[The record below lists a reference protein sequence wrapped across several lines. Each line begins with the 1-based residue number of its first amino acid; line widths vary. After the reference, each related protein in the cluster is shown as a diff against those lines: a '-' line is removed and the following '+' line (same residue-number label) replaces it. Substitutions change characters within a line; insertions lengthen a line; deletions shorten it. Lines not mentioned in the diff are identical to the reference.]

1 MEKLQQLDYIA
12 FLIYMLLMAGI
23 GVFFGWFIKD
33 IKDYFKGG
41 NTIPWVIGGIS
52 NYMGLFSSF
61 VFVAHAGLAYEYGL
75 IGVPII
81 WSAVFPCII
90 ASKFLA
96 ARWRRSGI
104 ITPVEYLE
112 TRFNSG
118 VRQTFSWIGLLMR
131 FLDNMIRLYAIGI
144 FISAAT
150 HLSFFESV
158 VSSGFVITM
167 FTIVGGVWAVVV
179 MDAIQFVILIF
190 ASLIMVP
197 LSLDAVGGLG
207 NLMENQPNHFN
218 FLNGPNGN
226 LFWIFVYFL
235 LISLKYNGNWAFI
248 QRFYSVKDEASSKK
262 LGYFTAVLFFVFPI
276 FFLLPAIAATEIF
289 PALPNPE
296 MAYVATAVKLLPS
309 GIMGL
314 MLAAIFSATMS
325 SLNSEFNIMSGVLTN
340 DIYKKLSNSQRT
352 DTHYLWVARIN
363 IVLVGIV
370 ATIGALYVGQLG
382 GAFEANKLLTGLFA
396 IPLAIPLVFGIVFKK
411 PNAIGALAT
420 VLIGIL
426 AGFLLNGH
434 PEISWELATF
444 IEIIICFAI
453 FFSSGWW
460 VPKTKAY
467 KERVDR
473 FFKLINTPLRPDEI
487 PTISRRF
494 KKMLSNV
501 FMIALVLS
509 GLLIMTMALFSFG
522 TKGSNIAIIG
532 AGLYLLIALV
542 IFFISKKP
550 LPSDKI

>member
-61 VFVAHAGLAYEYGL
+61 VFVAHAGIAYQYGL
-75 IGVPII
+75 IGVLIL
-81 WSAVFPCII
+81 WSTVFPCLI
-90 ASKFLA
+90 ASRYLA

-112 TRFNSG
+112 TRFNSN
-118 VRQTFSWIGLLMR
+118 VRQTFSWIGLGMR
-131 FLDNMIRLYAIGI
+131 FLDNMVRLYAIGI
-144 FISAAT
+144 FISTAT
-150 HLSFFESV
+150 HFSFMESV
-158 VSSGFVITM
+158 LISGFAITM
-167 FTIVGGVWAVVV
+167 FTIIGGVWAVVV
-179 MDAIQFVILIF
+179 MDTIQFVILIF

-207 NLMENQPNHFN
+207 NLMQNQPDHFN

-226 LFWIFVYFL
+226 MFWIFVYFL

-248 QRFYSVKDEASSKK
+248 QRFYSVKDEPSSKK
-262 LGYFTAVLFFVFPI
+262 LGYFTAILFFVFPI

-340 DIYKKLSNSQRT
+340 DIYKRLWNSGGT
-352 DTHYLWVARIN
+352 DKHYLWVARIN

-370 ATIGALYVGQLG
+370 ATVGALYVGQLG

-396 IPLAIPLVFGIVFKK
+396 IPLAIPLVFGILFKK
-411 PNAIGALAT
+411 PNSTGAIAT
-420 VLIGIL
+420 VVVGIL
-426 AGFLLNGH
+426 AGFLLNSH
-434 PEISWELATF
+434 PKISWELATL

-460 VPKTKAY
+460 VPKSIEY
-467 KERVDR
+467 KERIDG
-473 FFKLINTPLRPDEI
+473 FFKLINTPLRQDEI
-487 PTISRRF
+487 PEISVKF

-501 FMIALVLS
+501 FVIALALS
-509 GLLIMTMALFSFG
+509 GLLIIAMAMFSLG

-532 AGLYLLIALV
+532 AMIYFLFAIVVFLV
-542 IFFISKKP
+542 GKKA
-550 LPSDKI
+550 SQH

>member
-41 NTIPWVIGGIS
+41 NTIPWIIGGIS

-61 VFVAHAGLAYEYGL
+61 VFVAHAGIAYQYGL
-75 IGVPII
+75 IGVLIL
-81 WSAVFPCII
+81 WSTVFPCII

-112 TRFNSG
+112 TRFNSN
-118 VRQTFSWIGLLMR
+118 VRQTFSWIGLGMR
-131 FLDNMIRLYAIGI
+131 FLDNLVRLYAIGI
-144 FISAAT
+144 FISTAT
-150 HLSFFESV
+150 HFSFMESV
-158 VSSGFVITM
+158 LISGFVITM
-167 FTIVGGVWAVVV
+167 FTIIGGVWAVVV

-207 NLMENQPNHFN
+207 NLMEKQPEHFG
-218 FLNGPNGN
+218 FMNGPNGN
-226 LFWIFVYFL
+226 FFWILVYFL

-248 QRFYSVKDEASSKK
+248 QRFYSVKDEPSSKK
-262 LGYFTAVLFFVFPI
+262 LGYFTAILFFVFPI

-289 PALPNPE
+289 PVLANPE

-340 DIYKKLSNSQRT
+340 DIYKRLWNATGT
-352 DTHYLWVARIN
+352 DKHYLWVARIN
-363 IVLVGIV
+363 IILVGLV
-370 ATIGALYVGQLG
+370 ATVGALYVGQLG

-396 IPLAIPLVFGIVFKK
+396 IPLAIPLVFGILFKK
-411 PNAIGALAT
+411 PNSIGALAT
-420 VLIGIL
+420 VIVGIL
-426 AGFLLNGH
+426 AGLLLNSH

-444 IEIIICFAI
+444 IEILICFAI

-460 VPKTKAY
+460 VPKTIEY
-467 KERVDR
+467 KDRVEQ

-487 PTISRRF
+487 PNISPKF

-501 FMIALVLS
+501 FVIALALS
-509 GLLIMTMALFSFG
+509 GLLIITMVLFSLG

-532 AGLYLLIALV
+532 ALFYFLFAFVVFLV
-542 IFFISKKP
+542 GKRTSQH
-550 LPSDKI
+550 

>member
-12 FLIYMLLMAGI
+12 FILYMLLMAGI

-61 VFVAHAGLAYEYGL
+61 VFVAHAGIAYQYGL
-75 IGVPII
+75 IGVLIL
-81 WSAVFPCII
+81 WSTVFPCLI
-90 ASKFLA
+90 ASRFLA

-112 TRFNSG
+112 TRFNG
-118 VRQTFSWIGLLMR
+118 NVRQTFSWIGLGMR
-131 FLDNMIRLYAIGI
+131 FLDNMVRLYAIGI
-144 FISAAT
+144 FISTAT
-150 HLSFFESV
+150 HLSFMESV
-158 VSSGFVITM
+158 LISGFVITM
-167 FTIVGGVWAVVV
+167 FTIIGGVWAVVV
-179 MDAIQFVILIF
+179 LDAIQFVILIF

-207 NLMENQPNHFN
+207 NLMKSQPDHFN

-226 LFWIFVYFL
+226 LFWVFVYFI

-262 LGYFTAVLFFVFPI
+262 LGYFTAILFFIFPI

-289 PALPNPE
+289 PVLPNPE

-325 SLNSEFNIMSGVLTN
+325 SLNSEFNVMSGVLTN
-340 DIYKKLSNSQRT
+340 DIYKRLWNSGGT
-352 DTHYLWVARIN
+352 DKHYLWVARVN
-363 IVLVGIV
+363 IILVGLV
-370 ATIGALYVGQLG
+370 ATVGALYVGQLG

-396 IPLAIPLVFGIVFKK
+396 IPLAIPLVFGILFKG
-411 PNAIGALAT
+411 PSSLGAVVT
-420 VLIGIL
+420 VVVGIITGL
-426 AGFLLNGH
+426 LLNSH

-444 IEIIICFAI
+444 IEIVICFAI

-460 VPKTKAY
+460 GPKSIELKA
-467 KERVDR
+467 RVDS

-487 PTISRRF
+487 PTISTAF
-494 KKMLSNV
+494 KSMLSNV

-509 GLLIMTMALFSFG
+509 GILIFAMALFSLG

-532 AGLYLLIALV
+532 AILYFLAAIV
-542 IFFISKKP
+542 IFLIRRKP
-550 LPSDKI
+550 IVPDKP

>member
-61 VFVAHAGLAYEYGL
+61 VFVAHAGIAYQYGL
-75 IGVPII
+75 IGVLIL
-81 WSAVFPCII
+81 WSTVFPCLI

-112 TRFNSG
+112 TRFNSN
-118 VRQTFSWIGLLMR
+118 VRQTFSWIGLGMR
-131 FLDNMIRLYAIGI
+131 FLDNMVRLYAIGI
-144 FISAAT
+144 FISTAT
-150 HLSFFESV
+150 HFSFMESV
-158 VSSGFVITM
+158 LISGFVITM
-167 FTIVGGVWAVVV
+167 FTIIGGVWAVVV
-179 MDAIQFVILIF
+179 MDTVQFVILIF

-207 NLMENQPNHFN
+207 NLMENQPDHFS
-218 FLNGPNGN
+218 FMNGPNGN
-226 LFWIFVYFL
+226 FFWIFVYFL

-248 QRFYSVKDEASSKK
+248 QRFYSVKDEPSSKK

-289 PALPNPE
+289 PTLPNPE

-340 DIYKKLSNSQRT
+340 DIYKRLWNPAGT
-352 DTHYLWVARIN
+352 DKHYLWVARIN
-363 IVLVGIV
+363 IILVGMV
-370 ATIGALYVGQLG
+370 ATVGALYVGQLG

-396 IPLAIPLVFGIVFKK
+396 IPLAIPLVFGILFKK
-411 PNAIGALAT
+411 PNSTGAIAT
-420 VLIGIL
+420 VLVGIF
-426 AGFLLNGH
+426 AGFLLNSH

-444 IEIIICFAI
+444 IEIVICFAI

-460 VPKTKAY
+460 VPKTIEY
-467 KERVDR
+467 KDRVEK
-473 FFKLINTPLRPDEI
+473 FFTLINTPLKPEEI
-487 PTISRRF
+487 PTISGQF

-501 FMIALVLS
+501 FVIALALS
-509 GLLIMTMALFSFG
+509 GLLVIAMAMFSLG
-522 TKGSNIAIIG
+522 TKGSNISIIG
-532 AGLYLLIALV
+532 AVIYFLLALV
-542 IFFISKKP
+542 VFLVGKKT
-550 LPSDKI
+550 SQH

>member
-61 VFVAHAGLAYEYGL
+61 VFVAHAGIAYQYGL
-75 IGVPII
+75 IGVLIL
-81 WSAVFPCII
+81 WSTVFPCVL

-112 TRFNSG
+112 TRFNSN
-118 VRQTFSWIGLLMR
+118 VRQTFSWIGLGMR
-131 FLDNMIRLYAIGI
+131 FLDNMVRLYAIGI
-144 FISAAT
+144 FISTAT
-150 HLSFFESV
+150 HFSFMESV
-158 VSSGFVITM
+158 LISGFVITM

-207 NLMENQPNHFN
+207 NLMENQPDHFT
-218 FLNGPNGN
+218 FMNGPNGN
-226 LFWIFVYFL
+226 FFWILVYFL

-276 FFLLPAIAATEIF
+276 FFLMPAIAATEIF
-289 PALPNPE
+289 PTLPNPE

-340 DIYKKLSNSQRT
+340 DIYKRLWNREGT
-352 DTHYLWVARIN
+352 DKHYLWVARIN
-363 IVLVGIV
+363 IVIVGMV

-396 IPLAIPLVFGIVFKK
+396 IPLAIPLVFGILFKK
-411 PNAIGALAT
+411 PNSTGAIAT
-420 VLIGIL
+420 VLVGIL
-426 AGFLLNGH
+426 AGFLLNSH

-444 IEIIICFAI
+444 IEIVICFAI
-453 FFSSGWW
+453 FFTSGWW
-460 VPKTKAY
+460 IPKTMEY

-473 FFKLINTPLRPDEI
+473 FFNLINTPLRPDEI
-487 PTISRRF
+487 PNISFGF

-501 FMIALVLS
+501 FVIALVMS
-509 GLLIMTMALFSFG
+509 GLLIITMAMFSLG
-522 TKGSNIAIIG
+522 SKGSNIAIIG
-532 AGLYLLIALV
+532 ALFYFLFALV
-542 IFFISKKP
+542 VFLVGKKT
-550 LPSDKI
+550 SQH